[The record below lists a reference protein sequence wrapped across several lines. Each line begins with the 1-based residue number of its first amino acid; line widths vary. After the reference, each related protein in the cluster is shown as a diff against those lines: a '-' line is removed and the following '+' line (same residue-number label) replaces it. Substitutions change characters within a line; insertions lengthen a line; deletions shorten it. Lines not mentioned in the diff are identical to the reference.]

1 MTSNNNSAV
10 PPPDTKQLF
19 LQVAEGNE
27 RAFETLFNTFL
38 PKLYPFIIKFIK
50 SEPAAQEIVQET
62 FIRVWLS
69 RDKLSEID
77 NPGGWLYKV
86 ASNECY
92 SYLRKSILNNKFFNP
107 LTFEPE
113 PVNSTHEGFA
123 LKELNRLIGE
133 AVNKLPAQR
142 KKIYR
147 MSRDEG
153 KSIPEIASILNI
165 SPNTVKNALVT
176 SLKFIREYLVKY
188 GIIFILLLL
197 TEKNKNIFFADSPKQ
212 SPDLL
217 INNTG
222 ENKINGPTK
231 INLVT
236 GTTPGR

>member
-1 MTSNNNSAV
+1 M
-10 PPPDTKQLF
+10 PPFDTKQLF
-19 LQVAEGNE
+19 LQVAEGDE
-27 RAFETLFNTFL
+27 RAFETLFNAFL

-50 SEPAAQEIVQET
+50 SEQATQEILQET

-92 SYLRKSILNNKFFNP
+92 SYLRKSILNSKFFNP
-107 LTFEPE
+107 LIAEPE
-113 PVNSTHEGFA
+113 PVNSTHEIFA

-133 AVNKLPAQR
+133 AINKLPAQR

-147 MSRDEG
+147 LSRDEG

-165 SPNTVKNALVT
+165 SPNTVKNALVV

-188 GIIFILLLL
+188 GVIFFLLLL
-197 TEKNKNIFFADSPKQ
+197 TA
-212 SPDLL
+212 
-217 INNTG
+217 
-222 ENKINGPTK
+222 
-231 INLVT
+231 
-236 GTTPGR
+236 

>member
-1 MTSNNNSAV
+1 MT
-10 PPPDTKQLF
+10 TKQLF

-133 AVNKLPAQR
+133 AVDKLPAQR

-165 SPNTVKNALVT
+165 SPNTVKNALVA

-188 GIIFILLLL
+188 GVIFILLLL
-197 TEKNKNIFFADSPKQ
+197 TEKNKNIFIADSPKQ
-212 SPDLL
+212 SHALL

-222 ENKINGPTK
+222 EIK
-231 INLVT
+231 
-236 GTTPGR
+236 

>member
-1 MTSNNNSAV
+1 LASNNNNAV
-10 PPPDTKQLF
+10 PSPDTKQLF
-19 LQVAEGNE
+19 LQVAEGDE
-27 RAFETLFNTFL
+27 KAFETLFNAFL

-50 SEPAAQEIVQET
+50 SEPAAQEIIQET

-92 SYLRKSILNNKFFNP
+92 TYLRKSILNNKFLNP
-107 LTFEPE
+107 ITVEPD
-113 PVNSTHEGFA
+113 PVSSTHENLA
-123 LKELNRLIGE
+123 LKELNRIIGE
-133 AVNKLPAQR
+133 AINKLPVQR

-153 KSIPEIASILNI
+153 MSIPEIASILNL

-188 GIIFILLLL
+188 GIIFFLLLF
-197 TEKNKNIFFADSPKQ
+197 TEKNKNIFYPDSPKQ
-212 SPDLL
+212 PFDLL
-217 INNTG
+217 INNSSL
-222 ENKINGPTK
+222 NK
-231 INLVT
+231 
-236 GTTPGR
+236 

>member
-1 MTSNNNSAV
+1 LASNNNNAV
-10 PPPDTKQLF
+10 PLPDSKQLF
-19 LQVAEGNE
+19 LQVAGGDEK
-27 RAFETLFNTFL
+27 AFETLFNAFL

-50 SEPAAQEIVQET
+50 SEPAAREIIQET

-92 SYLRKSILNNKFFNP
+92 SYLRKSILSNKFLNP
-107 LTFEPE
+107 ITVEPD
-113 PVNSTHEGFA
+113 PVSSTHENLA
-123 LKELNRLIGE
+123 LKELNRIIGE
-133 AVNKLPAQR
+133 AINKLPAQR

-153 KSIPEIASILNI
+153 MSIPEIASILNL

-188 GIIFILLLL
+188 GIIFFLLLFA
-197 TEKNKNIFFADSPKQ
+197 EKNKNIFYPDSPKQ
-212 SPDLL
+212 PFDLL
-217 INNTG
+217 INNSSL
-222 ENKINGPTK
+222 NK
-231 INLVT
+231 
-236 GTTPGR
+236 